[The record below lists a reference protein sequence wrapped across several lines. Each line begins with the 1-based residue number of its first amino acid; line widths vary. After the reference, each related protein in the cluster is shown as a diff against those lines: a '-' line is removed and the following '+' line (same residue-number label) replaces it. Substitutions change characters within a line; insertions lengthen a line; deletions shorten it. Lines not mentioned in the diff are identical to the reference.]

1 MHNGLLVTLG
11 FAFVLYK
18 WTARLLEIESII
30 IFLGKSGSE
39 SARLTNEPSKP
50 LQTKKQCDKNF
61 TSHNVSFFTLP
72 ETMQWGNNVSS
83 FTGPLSLTKYLQIL
97 EKLNVH
103 RKCCAASSCNERN
116 LHQPSLFLNLMGL
129 L

>member
-1 MHNGLLVTLG
+1 MFLANRINGLLVTLG

-61 TSHNVSFFTLP
+61 TSHNVSFFHAAR
-72 ETMQWGNNVSS
+72 NNAVGKQC
-83 FTGPLSLTKYLQIL
+83 FLFYRAFLSNKRSTNIGK
-97 EKLNVH
+97 N
-103 RKCCAASSCNERN
+103 
-116 LHQPSLFLNLMGL
+116 
-129 L
+129 